1 MTRDVP
7 NYDAREPQDR
17 AAALREDID
26 QTRQELSEKVA
37 EIAYKVDVRARAK
50 DRVTAIRE
58 RPMVPLAAVLG
69 ALLSILGYLWWWRRH

>member
-7 NYDAREPQDR
+7 NFDARDPDDR

-37 EIAYKVDVRARAK
+37 EIAYKVDVKARAK
-50 DRVTAIRE
+50 DRVAAMRE
-58 RPMVPLAAVLG
+58 RPVVPLAAVLG
-69 ALLSILGYLWWWRRH
+69 ALLTLFGYLWWWRRH